1 MTVQNKILDNL
12 TVAILLFN
20 ANLELTYINIAG
32 EILLGDSS
40 RHLKGKSA
48 QSLFINDTKFI
59 KDLEKSISHDEAFV
73 NRELSLRIQSKNI
86 TINISAT
93 PIIEHDKA
101 TEILIELIQVDRH
114 LRISKEEQ
122 LLDQQNTSRML
133 MRGFAHEIKNPL
145 GGLRGAAQLL
155 AFELEDNEL
164 TEYTKIIIEETDRM
178 TSLMDKMLGPNKVP
192 NKVSFNLHEALER
205 VRQLVQA
212 EVTDSI
218 TLVRDY
224 DPSIPELQADKNQL
238 IQVFLNI
245 VRNAAQ
251 AIEGNSEGKITLYS
265 RVIRQMT
272 IAGKHHKLTAKIDII
287 DNGSGI
293 KPELM
298 SQIFYPM
305 ITGRSNG
312 TGLGLPIAQSIIN
325 QYHGII
331 ECSSTP
337 DETIF
342 SVYIPVGNVND

>member
-1 MTVQNKILDNL
+1 MTVQNKILDNV

-20 ANLELTYINIAG
+20 ADLKLTYINTAG

-40 RHLKGKSA
+40 RHLKGKLA
-48 QSLFINDTKFI
+48 QSLFMSDPKFI
-59 KDLEKSISHDEAFV
+59 KDLEKSISHNEAFV
-73 NRELSLRIQSKNI
+73 NRELTLRIQSKNI
-86 TINISAT
+86 TINISVS
-93 PIIEHDKA
+93 PIIEPNKE
-101 TEILIELIQVDRH
+101 TEILIELRQIDRH
-114 LRISKEEQ
+114 IRISKEEQ

-155 AFELEDNEL
+155 ALELEDNEL
-164 TEYTKIIIEETDRM
+164 AEYTQIIIEEADRM

-205 VRQLVQA
+205 VRHLVQA
-212 EVTDSI
+212 ETNDSI

-251 AIEGNSEGKITLYS
+251 AIEDNHAGKIILRS
-265 RVIRQMT
+265 RILRQMT
-272 IAGKHHKLTAKIDII
+272 IAGKRHKLTAKIDII
-287 DNGSGI
+287 DNGAGI
-293 KPELM
+293 KAELM

-325 QYHGII
+325 QYNGII
-331 ECSSTP
+331 ECSSNP
-337 DETIF
+337 GETIF
-342 SVYIPVGNVND
+342 SIYIPVGNAND

>member
-40 RHLKGKSA
+40 RHLKGKLA

-93 PIIEHDKA
+93 PIIERDKA
-101 TEILIELIQVDRH
+101 PEILIELTQVDRH

-133 MRGFAHEIKNPL
+133 MRSFAHEIKNPL

-155 AFELEDNEL
+155 ALELEDNEL
-164 TEYTKIIIEETDRM
+164 TEYTQIIIEEADRM

-192 NKVSFNLHEALER
+192 NKVSLNLHEALER
-205 VRQLVQA
+205 VRHLVQA
-212 EVTDSI
+212 EVDDAI

-251 AIEGNSEGKITLYS
+251 AVEGNNEGKITLRS

-287 DNGSGI
+287 DNGSGV

-305 ITGRSNG
+305 ITGHSNG

-331 ECSSTP
+331 ECSSNP
-337 DETIF
+337 DETVF
-342 SVYIPVGNVND
+342 SVYIPVGNAND